1 MQTSIDRYDKREI
14 LDIDIKNNNNE
25 SFFSLHDISGRFIL
39 QLFTLAKKKKIRNA
53 VLHVTLHFINEL

>member
-39 QLFTLAKKKKIRNA
+39 QLFTLAKK
-53 VLHVTLHFINEL
+53 